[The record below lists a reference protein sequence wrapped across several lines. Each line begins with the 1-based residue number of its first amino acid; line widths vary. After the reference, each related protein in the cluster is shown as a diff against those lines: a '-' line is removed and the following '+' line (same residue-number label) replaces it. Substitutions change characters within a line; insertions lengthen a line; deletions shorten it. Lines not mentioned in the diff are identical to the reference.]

1 MKDFFYW
8 KSQIQSAKD
17 ALKDYRTD
25 AREAEELYCDDTLNY
40 NLFYSNVQI
49 LDSHLCLTNP
59 KPDIQKRFSKFIES
73 DKRRS
78 NLYSEVAKIVSSA
91 TEYVVDVSSLNES
104 MKKSVHNNNV
114 CGRGV
119 IWIDYEPEITK
130 TPAFDEF
137 GNPVL
142 KEVVSNRKII
152 CESLNYQEFLQS
164 TSDKEENVWW
174 KARRHLL
181 TRQDIEKRF
190 GYKPSEEEMQFE
202 TEKDDETSAK
212 RAEVWEIW
220 DKSEKKRIFLMLS
233 DNRKTFLEVQD
244 DPYKLS
250 IFFPCWDIC
259 WLYKEGSL
267 IPVPEVMVYK
277 KKLDL
282 LETVNKKIAQI
293 TDEIKYVT
301 IVGSQDKKTMQAL
314 ASAKNGDVISMPTTD
329 VQGSLAQSV
338 AMMPADRAVVVLD
351 NLEQIKE
358 RTKKDIYDITGISD
372 IMRGATDARETASAQ
387 MIKGLFGTLRFQERQ
402 KAVNLFRKHIYEII
416 AEIICEH
423 YDMETLQEIT
433 STHLPTQEEK
443 LVKEAELKQQE
454 MSGKEVD
461 QQTIDE
467 YNRMLFLPSW
477 EEVMAVIQSDKL
489 RSYTIDIETTAT
501 AFDDRELQN
510 ASITALT
517 QTYLALVNSVNTL
530 PSPDLVKGFI
540 PIMKMNLM
548 NIKVSNEIGRQ
559 LEDAIE
565 STYRQIE
572 MASKTPAPPSPEVIA
587 AQNDTKRA
595 DADLAKT
602 KGEIDYKQAELAL
615 KQKELSIKEQEV
627 YRKETELKKQYEND
641 IDYKRAELEL
651 KKQELEIK
659 QQEADRKETELQM
672 QYDLKQK
679 EIRSGVNINTN
690 IAGDVASLE

>member
-17 ALKDYRTD
+17 AHKSYRQD
-25 AREAEELYCDDTLNY
+25 AKEAEQLYCDDTLNY

-59 KPDIQKRFSKFIES
+59 KPDIQKRFAKFVES

-91 TEYVVDVSSLNES
+91 TEYVVDVSCLNES
-104 MKKSVHNNNV
+104 FKKAIHNCNV
-114 CGRGV
+114 SGRGI
-119 IWIDYEPEITK
+119 IWIDYEPEISQEMSV
-130 TPAFDEF
+130 DEL
-137 GNPVL
+137 GQPVIR
-142 KEVVSNRKII
+142 EVVSNRKIL

-164 TSDKEENVWW
+164 TSDKQENVWW

-181 TRQDIEKRF
+181 TRKDIKERF
-190 GYKPSEEEMQFE
+190 GYMPSEEEMQFE
-202 TEKDDETSAK
+202 TDKDDETSAK
-212 RAEVWEIW
+212 RAEIWEIW
-220 DKSEKKRIFLMLS
+220 DKSEKKRIFLMVS
-233 DNRKTFLEVQD
+233 DNRKQFLEVQD
-244 DPYKLS
+244 DPYKLAG
-250 IFFPCWDIC
+250 FFPCCEIC

-267 IPVPEVMVYK
+267 IPVPEVMIYK

-282 LETVNKKIAQI
+282 LEEVNRKIAQI

-301 IVGSQDKKTMQAL
+301 VVGSQDKKTMTAL
-314 ASAKNGDVISMPTTD
+314 TSAKNGDVISMPTTD
-329 VQGSLAQSV
+329 VQGSLAQSI
-338 AMMPADRAVVVLD
+338 AMLPADRAVLVLD
-351 NLEQIKE
+351 NLDGLKE

-372 IMRGATDARETASAQ
+372 IMRGASDARETASAQ

-402 KAVNLFRKHIYEII
+402 KATNLLRKHIYEII

-423 YDMETLQEIT
+423 YDSATLQEIT
-433 STHLPTQEEK
+433 STHLPTEEEK
-443 LVKEAELKQQE
+443 AQKEFAMKQTEANGQ
-454 MSGKEVD
+454 EVD
-461 QQTIDE
+461 QQSIDE
-467 YNRMLFLPSW
+467 YNRLLFLPSW
-477 EEVMAVIQSDKL
+477 EEVMALIQSDKL

-517 QTYLALVNSVNTL
+517 QTYLALVQSVNTL

-548 NIKVSNEIGRQ
+548 NIKVSNEVGRQ
-559 LEDAIE
+559 LEDAVE
-565 STYRQIE
+565 SAYRQIE
-572 MASKTPAPPSPEVIA
+572 IKAKTPLPPSPEAIA
-587 AQNDTKRA
+587 TQNDTKKV
-595 DADLAKT
+595 DAEIAKT
-602 KGEIDYKQAELAL
+602 KSDIDYRKVELAL
-615 KQKELSIKEQEV
+615 KQ
-627 YRKETELKKQYEND
+627 
-641 IDYKRAELEL
+641 
-651 KKQELEIK
+651 QELAIK

-672 QYDLKQK
+672 QYDLKQQ

-690 IAGDVASLE
+690 IAGDIASLE

>member
-1 MKDFFYW
+1 MKDFYYW
-8 KSQIQSAKD
+8 KSQIQSAKE
-17 ALKDYRTD
+17 AHKGYYTE
-25 AREAEELYCDDTLNY
+25 AKEAESLYCDDTLNY

-49 LDSHLCLTNP
+49 LDSHLCLNNP
-59 KPDIQKRFSKFIES
+59 KPDIQKRFSKFLES

-78 NLYSEVAKIVSSA
+78 NLYSEVAKIVASA
-91 TEYVVDVSSLNES
+91 TEYVVDVSGLNDA
-104 MKKSVHNNNV
+104 MKKCVHTDNV
-114 CGRGV
+114 AGRGV

-130 TPAFDEF
+130 EAYINEF
-137 GNPVL
+137 GQPAER
-142 KEVVSNRKII
+142 EVVSNRKIL
-152 CESLNYQEFLQS
+152 CESLNYREYLQS
-164 TSDKEENVWW
+164 TSDKPENIWW

-181 TRQDIEKRF
+181 TRKDIEQRF

-202 TEKDDETSAK
+202 TDKDDETSAK
-212 RAEVWEIW
+212 RGEVWEIW
-220 DKSEKKRIFLMLS
+220 DKSEKKRIFLFLS
-233 DNRKTFLEVQD
+233 DNRNQFLEVQD
-244 DPYKLS
+244 DPYK
-250 IFFPCWDIC
+250 IEQFFPCWDIC
-259 WLYKEGSL
+259 WLYKEGVM

-282 LETVNKKIAQI
+282 LETINKKIAQI

-301 IVGSQDKKTMQAL
+301 IVGSQDKKTMAAL
-314 ASAKNGDVISMPTTD
+314 TKAKNGDVISMPTTD

-351 NLEQIKE
+351 SLEQMKE
-358 RTKKDIYDITGISD
+358 RVKKDIYDITGISD

-402 KAVNLFRKHIYEII
+402 KAVNQLRKQVYEII

-423 YDMETLQEIT
+423 YDMDTLQQIT
-433 STHLPTQEEK
+433 STHLPTDEEK
-443 LVKEAELKQQE
+443 LEKEAQMKQME
-454 MSGKEVD
+454 ADGKEVD
-461 QQTIDE
+461 QQLIDE
-467 YNRMLFLPSW
+467 YNRILFLPSW
-477 EEVMAVIQSDKL
+477 EEVMALIQSDKL
-489 RSYTIDIETTAT
+489 RSYTIDVETTAT
-501 AFDDRELQN
+501 AFDDREMQN
-510 ASITALT
+510 ASINALT

-540 PIMKMNLM
+540 PIMKMNLL

-572 MASKTPAPPSPEVIA
+572 MASKTPAPPSPDVIA

-602 KGEIDYKQAELAL
+602 KGDIDYKKAELAL
-615 KQKELSIKEQEV
+615 KQ
-627 YRKETELKKQYEND
+627 
-641 IDYKRAELEL
+641 
-651 KKQELEIK
+651 QELAIK

-672 QYDLKQK
+672 QYDLKQQ
-679 EIRSGVNINTN
+679 EIRSGNNINTN
-690 IAGDVASLE
+690 LSGDVASLE